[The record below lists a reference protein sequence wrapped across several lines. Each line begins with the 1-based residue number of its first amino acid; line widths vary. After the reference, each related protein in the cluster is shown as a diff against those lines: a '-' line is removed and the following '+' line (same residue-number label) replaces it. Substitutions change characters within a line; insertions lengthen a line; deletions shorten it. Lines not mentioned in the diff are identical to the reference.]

1 MGRLTGTSSRR
12 ARAAFVLPVLLLL
25 VISAV
30 IAIGCGEEVRQS
42 RSPDVTFGDPDI
54 GRQVIEDR
62 GCGSCHRIPGVPAAD
77 GLVGP
82 PLDAMG
88 RRTFIA
94 GELPN
99 TPENMVR
106 WVRDPQSVE
115 PGTAM
120 PDLGLSLDEAR
131 DVAAYLAGLR

>member
-1 MGRLTGTSSRR
+1 MTARPDRVPLLRFVSSVVLLVAVAVLVAGACGEQVR
-12 ARAAFVLPVLLLL
+12 ARRTPGVP
-25 VISAV
+25 
-30 IAIGCGEEVRQS
+30 
-42 RSPDVTFGDPDI
+42 FGDADI

-62 GCGSCHRIPGVPAAD
+62 GCGSCHRIPGVPGAD

-106 WVRDPQSVE
+106 WVRHPQSVE

-120 PDLGLSLDEAR
+120 PDLGLTEDEAR
-131 DVAAYLAGLR
+131 NVAAYLAGLG